1 MILYTVMPEQLVYPV
16 DYSQFTKQKVVNMN
30 GVEMLVTVG
39 SEYDY
44 SVIRVLSTDPEHFL
58 LYEPGQKI
66 SLQQKEGF
74 S

>member
-1 MILYTVMPEQLVYPV
+1 MILYTVMPEQLVYPS
-16 DYSQFTKQKVVNMN
+16 DYSQFTKQRVVTMN
-30 GVEMLVTVG
+30 GVEMLVAVG

-66 SLQQKEGF
+66 SLQ
-74 S
+74 